1 MVAAGL
7 LKMSELKCAKKCLN
21 KEAILATVL
30 HMLIM
35 EKHSTSKEKYKTA
48 LRDA

>member
-21 KEAILATVL
+21 KEAILATVV
-30 HMLIM
+30 HAEFNFI
-35 EKHSTSKEKYKTA
+35 SCA
-48 LRDA
+48 R